1 MYPWGWLVFS
11 KYYQSEL
18 GYLREVGKEFARI
31 NPTLAG
37 LLSERGG
44 DPDVERLLEGFA
56 FLTARIRERMDD
68 AVPEVLHGLTEL
80 LLPHYLRTLPACS
93 IVELTPN
100 FKALRGCQQVPAG
113 SMLASNPVAGTSCLF
128 RTTAEVSLLPLT
140 LQGAALEPL
149 PVSAPSLRLSF
160 QGPEQGLREVLLPEG
175 LRLFIH
181 AEPGVSAMLMLW
193 LQRHCRGVRVLGAQG
208 ESVRLGPQ
216 VIRAS
221 GLEPDFPLLPWPRRA
236 PEGLRLLQEY
246 FTLPQKFLFFEVRG
260 LHAAAPV
267 LQGSRFELVFEFE
280 RPPPL
285 PARVGKDA
293 FRLYCVPVINL
304 FQVTAE
310 PITHRIP
317 GEEHLLRAAE
327 VDPLHMEVYSVE
339 SVVGRRTANGERY
352 EYPPFTDFTH
362 GSSQAGSAFYRL
374 RRALSPINDGIDTW
388 LSLGTPRDVA
398 PELQE
403 ETLSITMTCT
413 HRSLPS
419 QLQVGDICQQTAISP
434 TAQFR
439 NITPV
444 TRPVR
449 PPLGAE
455 LHWRL
460 LAHLALNQRSL
471 ADAGAL
477 RELLAIYN
485 FQALVDEPAARANQL
500 RVDSLRSLESR
511 QVTRFFRSAPVRG
524 SHSTLELDEACFS
537 GQGEAFLF
545 GCVLDR
551 LLASHVTLNAFHQLT
566 LRLHPS
572 QAELPWPPRHGAQTL
587 C

>member
-1 MYPWGWLVFS
+1 MFS

-18 GYLREVGKEFARI
+18 SYLREVGKEFARL

-68 AVPEVLHGLTEL
+68 AVPEVVHGLAEL

-93 IVELTPN
+93 IVEFSPN
-100 FKALRGCQQVPAG
+100 AKALRGRQRVPAG
-113 SMLASNPVAGTSCLF
+113 SLLAATPVEGTSCLF
-128 RTTAEVSLLPLT
+128 RTTTEVDLLPLT
-140 LQGAALEPL
+140 LQGVVLEPV
-149 PVSAPSLRLSF
+149 PVSAPCLRLSF
-160 QGPEQGLREVLLPEG
+160 QGPDQGLREVLQPEG
-175 LRLFIH
+175 VRLFIH
-181 AEPGVSAMLMLW
+181 AEPGVSAMLMQW
-193 LQRHCRGVRVLGAQG
+193 LQRHCRGVRVQGAGG

-216 VIRAS
+216 VIRAP
-221 GLEPDFPLLPWPRRA
+221 GLEPEFPLLPWPRRA

-246 FTLPQKFLFFEVRG
+246 FTLPQKLLFFEVRG

-267 LQGSRFELVFEFE
+267 VQGSRFELVFEFE
-280 RPPPL
+280 RPPAL
-285 PARVGKDA
+285 PARVGKDS
-293 FRLYCVPVINL
+293 FRLHCVPVINL
-304 FQVTAE
+304 FPAAAE

-327 VDPLHMEVYSVE
+327 VNPLHMEVYSVE
-339 SVVGRRTANGERY
+339 SVTGRRSADGERHVY
-352 EYPPFTDFTH
+352 HPFTDFTH
-362 GSSQAGSAFYRL
+362 GGSRAEPTFYRL

-398 PELQE
+398 PGLEE
-403 ETLSITMTCT
+403 ETLSIAMTCT
-413 HRSLPS
+413 HRSLPA
-419 QLQVGDICQQTAISP
+419 QLQVGDICIPTSNSP
-434 TAQFR
+434 EAVQFR
-439 NITPV
+439 NIVPV
-444 TRPVR
+444 TRPAR

-460 LAHLALNQRSL
+460 LAHLAMNQRSL
-471 ADAGAL
+471 AEAGAL
-477 RELLAIYN
+477 RELLGLYN
-485 FQALVDEPAARANQL
+485 FQVLVDEPAARANQL
-500 RVDSLRSLESR
+500 RVDSLRGLESR

-545 GCVLDR
+545 GCVLER

-572 QAELPWPPRHGAQTL
+572 QAELPWPPRHGTQTL